1 MGWLLKWSS
10 VGDVLLRSGVNKVL
24 PLAGFCPDSQNR
36 CSDGAKIEIYS
47 ESSKYFGNF
56 LSNIS
61 ETIIN
66 PSPTL
71 AQTRYFLLPSS
82 T

>member
-47 ESSKYFGNF
+47 ESSK
-56 LSNIS
+56 
-61 ETIIN
+61 
-66 PSPTL
+66 
-71 AQTRYFLLPSS
+71 
-82 T
+82 